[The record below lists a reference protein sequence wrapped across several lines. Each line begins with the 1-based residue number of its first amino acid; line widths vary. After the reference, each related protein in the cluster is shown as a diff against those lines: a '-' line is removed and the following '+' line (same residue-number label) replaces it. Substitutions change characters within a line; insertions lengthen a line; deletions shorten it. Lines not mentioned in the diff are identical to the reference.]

1 MGGRPRGRA
10 WEECTA
16 AKRAASRAAV
26 GAGGGAGHRAVA
38 IGKGD
43 SGGGGLCPGL
53 GKVGAQGFAEKP
65 GDPGPVVGE
74 RGGGER
80 AGGPGPR
87 TVPRK
92 SKGNDD
98 SQTRG

>member
-10 WEECTA
+10 WEDCTA

-43 SGGGGLCPGL
+43 SGGGGAVPWTGEGRGPGL
-53 GKVGAQGFAEKP
+53 RRETRRPGTSGGRAWRWGKGRWARATNRAKEVKR
-65 GDPGPVVGE
+65 E
-74 RGGGER
+74 RR
-80 AGGPGPR
+80 
-87 TVPRK
+87 
-92 SKGNDD
+92 
-98 SQTRG
+98 